1 MLFWIIERSLVQKTF
16 LIRLNMKNF
25 QNVKFERPNKLFYL
39 KSFLFSFPALIKHLF
54 NSFFYY
60 YVNFVFGRKQST
72 IGVNSKVH
80 PTVVLRQAERIYIGK
95 HCLINHNNVLQAG
108 KAVGKIIIGDYVQ
121 TGPNVMMFA
130 FNHGIEQNNIPMIE
144 QDYMDADIIIE
155 DDVWIGAGSI
165 ITAGVTIGKGSI
177 IGAGSVVTKDI
188 PQNVIAAGIPAK
200 VIKQRI

>member
-1 MLFWIIERSLVQKTF
+1 
-16 LIRLNMKNF
+16 MKNF

-54 NSFFYY
+54 NSFFYF

-80 PTVVLRQAERIYIGK
+80 PTVVLRQAERIYIGN